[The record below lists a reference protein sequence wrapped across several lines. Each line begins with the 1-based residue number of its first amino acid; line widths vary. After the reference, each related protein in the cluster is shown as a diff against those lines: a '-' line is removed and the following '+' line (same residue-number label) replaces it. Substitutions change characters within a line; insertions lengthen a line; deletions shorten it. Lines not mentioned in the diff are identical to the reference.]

1 MQRGEGRV
9 GSAGGGGCSPIG
21 RAQRPQNTWGG
32 GVRAN
37 RWYLDTMPRGLPSAQ
52 ICASLHTLEE
62 AAAATVRHTSMQF
75 SHLLHRPSARPPA
88 RPPTRQPCEESLQA
102 SRQEDARAA
111 PRNDLLRAR
120 DAAPRPRP
128 TIPCPREHEGTAKGG
143 ATTSAP
149 RPLPRRS

>member
-32 GVRAN
+32 GGCGRTAGTSTQCPGGSRQHRFAQVCTRSKK
-37 RWYLDTMPRGLPSAQ
+37 LPPPQSATPA
-52 ICASLHTLEE
+52 CSSVTCCTA
-62 AAAATVRHTSMQF
+62 
-75 SHLLHRPSARPPA
+75 HRPA